1 MSESLLPKFLP
12 TVESTILS
20 QAVEGYD
27 SLLIGEFTRRHR
39 DVIHISRDTNGA
51 ARIQEQLAFFCPDV
65 EVLMF
70 PGWDCL
76 PYDRV
81 SPQNEVT
88 AQRIETLTRL
98 LAEPLP
104 AKPRL
109 VLTTSASVAQRV
121 PPRAALKDASL
132 VIQKGGEYERDS
144 LIQFLIHNG
153 YGRRETVRE
162 WGEFAVRGGIIDVFP
177 PGQSYP
183 LRLDFFDA
191 EVESIRVFDPLS
203 QITSRTIDS
212 FSLKPMGEVLLNA
225 ETIENFRT
233 GYRDAFGPVVSGDP
247 LYEHISEA
255 KMHAGCEHWLPLFYE
270 GLETL
275 FDYAPHAMV
284 SIDHQA
290 EESLDFKLTQVED
303 HYKTRVEFA
312 KFDRDSK
319 GLPYHPLPPQALYL
333 SKAEV
338 LKAVSKR
345 PSIRLSPFAVP
356 PSPQVVDCGGR
367 AARSF
372 SDVRVDPKGN
382 VYDALKEYI
391 ISLKQSGKRVFI
403 AGMSAGSAERLKH
416 ILEDHGITPLQIVE
430 TFAGASSDTSLVA
443 LNLVHGFEAP
453 SHAFI
458 TEEDILGERM
468 GRGARKAKQSD
479 MFLTEAST
487 LQAGDLVVHVDHGIG
502 RYLGL
507 VTLDVDD
514 VPHDCL
520 EIEYHD
526 NDKLYVP
533 VESIDVLSRFG
544 SAESTTTLDK
554 LGGVAWQARKAKAK
568 NRIKVIAEHLMK
580 IAAER
585 ALHTAEVIAKPD
597 GLFDE
602 FCSRF
607 PHPETDDQLT
617 AIEEVLGDMA
627 SGRPMDRLI
636 CGDVGFGKTEVAM
649 RAAFVAAASGS
660 QVAVVAPTTLLAR
673 QHTNTF
679 KARFA
684 GTGLKIGQLSRMVTP
699 KEARNV
705 KEGLKDGA
713 IDIVIGTHAIF
724 AKSIEFQNLGLL
736 VVDEEQHFGVAQK
749 ERMKAMKAD
758 IHVLTLSATPI
769 PRTLQMALSGVR
781 QMSLITT
788 PPVDRLAVRTF
799 TLPFDAMV
807 VREAILREQFRGG
820 QTFYVCPRL
829 KDIDKVCNRLH
840 KFVPEAKFAVAT
852 GQMAPSDLEDVM
864 TAFCDGAF
872 DVLVSTNIIESGIDI
887 PQANTLIIHNADMFG
902 LSQLY
907 QLRGRVG
914 RSKARGYAYLTLP
927 AGKVLTLEAQK
938 RLDVMQSLDSLGAG
952 FNVASHDMDIRG
964 AGNLVGDEQSGHI
977 KEVGVELYQ
986 QMLADAIEAL
996 RQGSADEVAPTQWTP
1011 QINLGVPVLIPEEY
1025 VSDLG
1030 LRLGLYRRLST
1041 LITRAEIDAFAAELV
1056 DRFGSLPDEV
1066 VYLLEVVHLKQLCKQ
1081 AGIAKIDAGVKGL
1094 VVHLR
1099 NKEFQNPQ
1107 GLVHYI
1113 GAQRGTAKIRPDQSI
1128 VFIRNWSQVKDRIR
1142 GAREIL
1148 QDIYGLL

>member
-1 MSESLLPKFLP
+1 
-12 TVESTILS
+12 
-20 QAVEGYD
+20 
-27 SLLIGEFTRRHR
+27 
-39 DVIHISRDTNGA
+39 
-51 ARIQEQLAFFCPDV
+51 
-65 EVLMF
+65 
-70 PGWDCL
+70 
-76 PYDRV
+76 
-81 SPQNEVT
+81 
-88 AQRIETLTRL
+88 
-98 LAEPLP
+98 
-104 AKPRL
+104 
-109 VLTTSASVAQRV
+109 
-121 PPRAALKDASL
+121 
-132 VIQKGGEYERDS
+132 
-144 LIQFLIHNG
+144 
-153 YGRRETVRE
+153 
-162 WGEFAVRGGIIDVFP
+162 
-177 PGQSYP
+177 
-183 LRLDFFDA
+183 
-191 EVESIRVFDPLS
+191 
-203 QITSRTIDS
+203 
-212 FSLKPMGEVLLNA
+212 
-225 ETIENFRT
+225 
-233 GYRDAFGPVVSGDP
+233 
-247 LYEHISEA
+247 
-255 KMHAGCEHWLPLFYE
+255 
-270 GLETL
+270 
-275 FDYAPHAMV
+275 
-284 SIDHQA
+284 
-290 EESLDFKLTQVED
+290 
-303 HYKTRVEFA
+303 
-312 KFDRDSK
+312 
-319 GLPYHPLPPQALYL
+319 
-333 SKAEV
+333 
-338 LKAVSKR
+338 
-345 PSIRLSPFAVP
+345 
-356 PSPQVVDCGGR
+356 
-367 AARSF
+367 
-372 SDVRVDPKGN
+372 
-382 VYDALKEYI
+382 
-391 ISLKQSGKRVFI
+391 
-403 AGMSAGSAERLKH
+403 
-416 ILEDHGITPLQIVE
+416 
-430 TFAGASSDTSLVA
+430 
-443 LNLVHGFEAP
+443 
-453 SHAFI
+453 
-458 TEEDILGERM
+458 
-468 GRGARKAKQSD
+468 
-479 MFLTEAST
+479 
-487 LQAGDLVVHVDHGIG
+487 
-502 RYLGL
+502 
-507 VTLDVDD
+507 
-514 VPHDCL
+514 
-520 EIEYHD
+520 
-526 NDKLYVP
+526 
-533 VESIDVLSRFG
+533 
-544 SAESTTTLDK
+544 
-554 LGGVAWQARKAKAK
+554 
-568 NRIKVIAEHLMK
+568 
-580 IAAER
+580 
-585 ALHTAEVIAKPD
+585 
-597 GLFDE
+597 
-602 FCSRF
+602 
-607 PHPETDDQLT
+607 
-617 AIEEVLGDMA
+617 
-627 SGRPMDRLI
+627 
-636 CGDVGFGKTEVAM
+636 M

-699 KEARNV
+699 KEARLV

-864 TAFCDGAF
+864 TSFCDGAF

-927 AGKVLTLEAQK
+927 AGKILTTEAQK

-1041 LITRAEIDAFAAELV
+1041 LTTRSEIDTFAAELV

-1107 GLVHYI
+1107 ALVHYI

-1148 QDIYGLL
+1148 QDIYGLI